1 MSASDLDWDRSHAA
15 FGNLWAG
22 AFSITPTPPTLGG
35 QPRAIERITEMDTP
49 SCPEPQNLLRGV
61 RSNIVQSIRAF
72 RIADLQQAAEATG
85 QHFLYAN
92 LAHAQSKQDAL
103 DLIAVQFHFPAHF
116 GKNFDALYDCLT
128 DPLHKA
134 GPQPGFV
141 VVLDQLPIAHKFDK
155 EMREQFLDCFR
166 DAADYWGERKIAFR
180 CFYSFL

>member
-1 MSASDLDWDRSHAA
+1 MSALDLDWGRNPPAL
-15 FGNLWAG
+15 GNLWSPVL
-22 AFSITPTPPTLGG
+22 SIPAYAPVLSG
-35 QPRAIERITEMDTP
+35 QTRLIERPLEMDTP
-49 SCPEPQNLLRGV
+49 SCLEPQNLLRGV

-72 RIADLQQAAEATG
+72 RIPDLQNSAKAMG

-92 LAHAQSKQDAL
+92 LAHTQTKQDAL
-103 DLIAVQFHFPAHF
+103 ELIAVQFHFPAHF

-141 VVLDQLPIAHKFDK
+141 LVLDQLPIAAKFDK